1 MTTINKD
8 DIDVKKMKYLG
19 QGYNAICYKYDKDTV
34 VKIFNNDYKKR
45 YLLDKSKYMDK
56 LADLYTA
63 NNDSIISP
71 LDLIISKDQII
82 GYTHKYINGR
92 NIDKICNNIF
102 LKNSTKIYD
111 LFDKNYQVLL
121 NDLYEASNKGFSFT
135 NLDAKDIIMDS
146 NNNYHIVDL
155 DNSMFTNEYSKS
167 IVFSAN
173 ARLIL
178 KRIIESIF
186 SENIMFEN
194 KDINLLYRNIDP
206 ISLNSISNFVD
217 ALSCECNSYIPT
229 IGEVKRKVKVKKL
242 NEIDYLKRV

>member
-1 MTTINKD
+1 MRI
-8 DIDVKKMKYLG
+8 IDVNDFNDKYMMYIG
-19 QGYNAICYKYDKDTV
+19 KGYNANCYKLDKDTV

-56 LADLYTA
+56 LASLYTV

-71 LDLIISKDQII
+71 LDLIISDSQII
-82 GYTHKYINGR
+82 GYTHKYINGK
-92 NIDKICNNIF
+92 NIDKVCNNIF
-102 LKNSTKIYD
+102 LKNSTKISD
-111 LFDKNYQVLL
+111 LFDKNYQALL

-135 NLDAKDIIMDS
+135 DIKANDIIIDS

-155 DNSMFTNEYSKS
+155 DNSIFTDEYSKK
-167 IVFSAN
+167 IIFSAN

-206 ISLNSISNFVD
+206 ISLNSISNFID
-217 ALSCECNSYIPT
+217 ALSCECNSYIPS